1 MDKMLTA
8 KGIKQFLSYFG
19 VGGVSALV
27 EWAVFSLLEYLLD
40 MPYLL
45 ATILAFIFSTT
56 TNWFLGRTF
65 TFKESAYKD
74 KKAKEIFLVFLVS
87 AIGLGFNLL
96 LMYLFVDVF
105 GMNTNLLKTIAKILS
120 TGIVFI
126 WNFLSRKLWIYREN
140 GTH

>member
-1 MDKMLTA
+1 MDKMFS
-8 KGIKQFLSYFG
+8 KKNIRQFLSYFG

-27 EWAVFSLLEYLLD
+27 EWAVFSLLEYLFD

-45 ATILAFIFSTT
+45 ATILAFLFSTT

-65 TFKESAYKD
+65 TFRESAYKE
-74 KKAKEIFLVFLVS
+74 KRGKEIFLVFLVS

-96 LMYLFVDVF
+96 LMYLFVDVI
-105 GMNTNLLKTIAKILS
+105 GMNTNLLKTVAKILS

-126 WNFLSRKLWIYREN
+126 WNFLSRKLWIYK
-140 GTH
+140 

>member
-126 WNFLSRKLWIYREN
+126 WNFLSRKLWIYKEN
-140 GTH
+140 EAH

>member
-1 MDKMLTA
+1 MDKMLTS

-105 GMNTNLLKTIAKILS
+105 GMNTNLLKTIAKIIS

>member
-1 MDKMLTA
+1 MDKMFS
-8 KGIKQFLSYFG
+8 KKNIKQFLSYFG

-27 EWAVFSLLEYLLD
+27 EWAVFSLLEYLFD

-65 TFKESAYKD
+65 TFRESAYKE
-74 KKAKEIFLVFLVS
+74 KRGKEIFLVFLVS

-96 LMYLFVDVF
+96 LMYLFVDVI
-105 GMNTNLLKTIAKILS
+105 GMNTNLLKTVAKILS

-126 WNFLSRKLWIYREN
+126 WNFLSRKLWIYR
-140 GTH
+140 

>member
-1 MDKMLTA
+1 MDKMLTS

-126 WNFLSRKLWIYREN
+126 WNFLSRKLWIYRKN